1 MPSVVNNGPMP
12 APAPAR
18 DRGNCTVT
26 YHILIAGGGIG
37 GMTAAPAP
45 VSGGTVDVYAWTV
58 RTGTLTKLKPAPDS
72 GRHTEGFE

>member
-1 MPSVVNNGPMP
+1 
-12 APAPAR
+12 
-18 DRGNCTVT
+18 VT